1 MHNSRI
7 RRTTRKLQQA
17 LPVSLKGKQR
27 ARGQALVE
35 FALVAMIFFLLCFA
49 VIDFSWLM
57 FNQMAMQD
65 AVRESARF
73 AATGNYLSPA
83 GTPLSRV
90 DSIKQVLNQLAMGT
104 NVEQILITNSAGT
117 LGPGGT
123 ASAGAP
129 GTIVTVKAVCDIPL
143 FTTTIGSMFGS
154 DNKFHFTVSSSFKNE
169 PFPPAA
175 TF

>member
-7 RRTTRKLQQA
+7 RRATKVQQA

-27 ARGQALVE
+27 TRGQALVE

-65 AVRESARF
+65 AVREAARF
-73 AATGNYLSPA
+73 AATGNHLTSA
-83 GTPLSRV
+83 GNTLSRD

-123 ASAGAP
+123 ASAGTP
-129 GTIVTVKAVCDIPL
+129 GTVVTITAVCDIPL
-143 FTTTIGSMFGS
+143 LTTAIGSIFGS

-169 PFPPAA
+169 PFPPAE